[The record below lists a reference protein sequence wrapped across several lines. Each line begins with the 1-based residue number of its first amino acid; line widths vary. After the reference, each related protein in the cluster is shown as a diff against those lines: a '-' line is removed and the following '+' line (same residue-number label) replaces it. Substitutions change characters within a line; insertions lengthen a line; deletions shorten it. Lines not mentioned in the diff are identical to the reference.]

1 MSVPALC
8 GYEGYSGAGGDGEP
22 IRLYNESECKSKGGI
37 FHANGECT
45 YPTGGSISYDCREV
59 NNDPVA
65 MLYQRRYYIGGALVV
80 GGLLYWRMRSR
91 A

>member
-8 GYEGYSGAGGDGEP
+8 GYEGYSGADGDGEP
-22 IRLYNESECKSKGGI
+22 LRLYNEGECKSKGGI

>member
-65 MLYQRRYYIGGALVV
+65 MLYQRRYYIGGALVL

>member
-8 GYEGYSGAGGDGEP
+8 GYEGYSGADGDGEP
-22 IRLYNESECKSKGGI
+22 IRLYSESECKAKKGV

-65 MLYQRRYYIGGALVV
+65 MLYQRRYYIGGALVL

>member
-8 GYEGYSGAGGDGEP
+8 GYEGYSGADGSGEP
-22 IRLYNESECKSKGGI
+22 IRLYSEGECKSKGGI

-45 YPTGGSISYDCREV
+45 YPTGGSISYDCRGV
-59 NNDPVA
+59 NNDPIA
-65 MLYQRRYYIGGALVV
+65 MLYQRRYYIGGALAV
-80 GGLLYWRMRSR
+80 GGLLWWRMRSR

>member
-8 GYEGYSGAGGDGEP
+8 GYEGYAGVDGAGEP
-22 IRLYNESECKSKGGI
+22 LRLYSESECKSKKG
-37 FHANGECT
+37 FFSANGECV

-65 MLYQRRYYIGGALVV
+65 MLYQRRFYIGGALVV

>member
-8 GYEGYSGAGGDGEP
+8 GYDGYAGADDSGGP
-22 IRLYNESECKSKGGI
+22 IRLYTEGECKSKGGI
-37 FHANGECT
+37 WSASGDCRR
-45 YPTGGSISYDCREV
+45 PTGGSISYDCREV

-65 MLYQRRYYIGGALVV
+65 MIYQRRYYIGGALVL

-91 A
+91 S

>member
-8 GYEGYSGAGGDGEP
+8 GYEGYSGADGAGEP
-22 IRLYNESECKSKGGI
+22 LRLYNEGECKSKGGI

-65 MLYQRRYYIGGALVV
+65 MLYQRRYYIGGALAI
-80 GGLLYWRMRSR
+80 GGLLWWRMRSR
-91 A
+91 S

>member
-1 MSVPALC
+1 MSVRALC
-8 GYEGYSGAGGDGEP
+8 GYEGYAGVDGAGEP
-22 IRLYNESECKSKGGI
+22 LRLYNESECKSKKGV
-37 FHANGECT
+37 FSANGECV

-65 MLYQRRYYIGGALVV
+65 MLYQRRFYIGGALVV

>member
-8 GYEGYSGAGGDGEP
+8 GYEGYSGADGAGEP
-22 IRLYNESECKSKGGI
+22 IRLYSESECKSKGGI